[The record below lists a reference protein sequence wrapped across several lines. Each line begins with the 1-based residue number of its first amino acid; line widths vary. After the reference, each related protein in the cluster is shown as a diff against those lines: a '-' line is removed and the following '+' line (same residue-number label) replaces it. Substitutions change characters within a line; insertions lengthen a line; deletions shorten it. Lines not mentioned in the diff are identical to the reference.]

1 MLTSRRLEAL
11 AEGEEAADSLVKG
24 LRVRKQGARRIL
36 FLRYRAPLTGRLRK
50 LDLGDWGV
58 ISLEEARERA
68 REKRDL
74 LRAGIDP
81 HEHKAAELAAKR
93 ARAAATFTVERL
105 AEDFLEAEARRLA
118 VATLAEYK
126 RGLARIGELLGGE
139 REAGAVTRGEA
150 LGVLDSVER
159 DHGLRAAGHL
169 LAAGRAAWQWA
180 LDRERVP
187 ANPWARHKAA
197 RRYVAE
203 VRDRALDDGEL
214 RVFLANV
221 DAALPADYAAAARL
235 VLLTACRPGEA
246 CGAAYA
252 EFDAQRWHIPAERH
266 KARRGHNVP
275 MFPALAA
282 HLEAIRSRRGPGRP
296 KQLFPAENEQGHLD
310 VSALGHGLAVAAS
323 REDAARTLPRCTP
336 HDLRRSVATGL
347 QRLGVAKDVIEALLG
362 HATEAGKASRHYL
375 HHAYTDEMRA
385 ALERWAAHCEAL
397 RGEGRP

>member
-1 MLTSRRLEAL
+1 MLTSRRLEAM
-11 AEGEEAADSLVKG
+11 ADGEEAADSLVKG

-50 LDLGDWGV
+50 LDLGDWGT

-68 REKRDL
+68 RAKRDL

-81 HEHKAAELAAKR
+81 HEHRAAELEVKR
-93 ARAAATFTVERL
+93 ARAAAAFTVEQL
-105 AEDFLEAEARRLA
+105 GEDFLEAEATRLA
-118 VATLAEYK
+118 SATLAKYK
-126 RGLARIGELLGGE
+126 GGLARIGELLGAT
-139 REAGAVTRGEA
+139 REAGGVTRGEA
-150 LGVLDSVER
+150 LGVLDAVER
-159 DHGLRAAGHL
+159 QYGLRAAGHL

-187 ANPWARHKAA
+187 ANPWARHKVA

-203 VRDRALDDGEL
+203 VRERALDDAEL
-214 RVFLANV
+214 RAFLANL

-235 VLLTACRPGEA
+235 ILLTACRPGEA

-266 KARRGHNVP
+266 KARRGHSVP
-275 MFPALAA
+275 MFGALAA
-282 HLEAIRSRRGPGRP
+282 HLDALRARRGPGRP
-296 KQLFPAENEQGHLD
+296 KKHLFPADNEQGHLD
-310 VSALGHGLAVAAS
+310 VSALGHGLATAAD
-323 REDAARTLPRCTP
+323 RDDPARTLPRCTP
-336 HDLRRSVATGL
+336 HDLRRTVATGL

-375 HHAYTDEMRA
+375 HHAYTVEIRT
-385 ALERWAAHCEAL
+385 ALERWAVHLAEVGA
-397 RGEGRP
+397 